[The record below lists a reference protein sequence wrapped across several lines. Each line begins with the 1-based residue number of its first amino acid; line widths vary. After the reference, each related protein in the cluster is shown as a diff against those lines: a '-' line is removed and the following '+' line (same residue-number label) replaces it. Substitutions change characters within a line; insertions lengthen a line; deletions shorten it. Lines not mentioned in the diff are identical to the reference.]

1 MRLSVV
7 QLEALLR
14 DQESDLVERKETEKK
29 GDEIRQAIC
38 AFANDLPN
46 HRLAGVIFVGV
57 RDDGTHAGTK
67 LTDELLLILANM
79 RDDGNIVPLPT
90 MSVERV
96 RLSIGEVAAVVV
108 EPADAPPVRY
118 RGRVWIRVGPRRA
131 IASAQDERILN
142 EKRRFRDLPFD
153 LHPISF
159 ATLTDLNLGFFR
171 DTYLPAAIA
180 SDVLAQNERSLEQ
193 QLASIRC
200 VTVDIPPVPTVL
212 GGLLAAKD
220 VGYLIPGAYVQ
231 FLRIAG
237 THLTDTVADRLEI
250 YATVP
255 ELLRRIEEK
264 LESHNR
270 QSVDFTSTPVE
281 RRQAL
286 YPRVALEQLM
296 RNAVLHRNYEG
307 TRSPIRVTWYDD
319 RLEILSP
326 GGPYG
331 RVTLHNLGQPGVNDY
346 RNLYLAEAMANLGF
360 VQKFGFGISLAQA
373 ELKKNGNPPAEFDKS
388 NESHILVILRP
399 PT

>member
-1 MRLSVV
+1 MRLSVAD
-7 QLEALLR
+7 LESLLK
-14 DQESDLVERKETEKK
+14 DQENDLVERKETEKK

-38 AFANDLPN
+38 AFANDLPD
-46 HRLAGVIFVGV
+46 HRRSGVIFVGV
-57 RDDGTHAGTK
+57 RDNGTNVGTK
-67 LTDELLLILANM
+67 VTDEMLLTLAAM

-96 RLSIGEVAAVVV
+96 QLSIGEVAVVVV
-108 EPADAPPVRY
+108 EPADAPPARY
-118 RGRVWIRVGPRRA
+118 KGRVWIQVGPRRA

-142 EKRRFRDLPFD
+142 EKRRYRDLPFD

-159 ATLTDLNLGFFR
+159 ATLADLNLGFFR

-180 SDVLAQNERSLEQ
+180 SDVLAQNGRSLDQ
-193 QLASIRC
+193 QLASVRC
-200 VTVDIPPVPTVL
+200 VTIDDPPVPTVL

-237 THLTDTVADRLEI
+237 TQLTDAVADRLEI

-270 QSVDFTSTPVE
+270 LSVDFTSASVE
-281 RRQAL
+281 RRHAL

-296 RNAVLHRNYEG
+296 RNAILHRNYEG

-331 RVTLHNLGQPGVNDY
+331 RVTLQNIGQPGINDY
-346 RNLYLAEAMANLGF
+346 RNPYLAEAMANLGF
-360 VQKFGFGISLAQA
+360 VQKFGVGISLAQG
-373 ELKKNGNPPAEFDKS
+373 ELRKNGNPPAEFDKS